1 MLVLS
6 SCVFEIVFE
15 IEDENCSICDQDFC
29 EMGMRE

>member
-6 SCVFEIVFE
+6 SYVFEIVFE
-15 IEDENCSICDQDFC
+15 IEDENCSIFDQDFC